1 MSENTFPSMLRRL
14 AARFTPAT
22 IVDVGASD
30 GRWSKMAREVWP
42 DARLL
47 LFEPNP
53 VFGDALAEME
63 RGGATVARALACS
76 QVDGEK
82 AVRMNFEK
90 PYQGVYELDDSL
102 HAGSGETVTA
112 ALTTIDCEVAR
123 VSLPGPFL
131 VKLDTHGR
139 EHEIL
144 AGAAATL
151 QKAGALVI
159 EVYTWAQG
167 PNSMRAAELIPVI
180 EMAHGFLP
188 SDLCEPLRRPLDQRI
203 VQVDMLF
210 EPRTADNMQTPN
222 LW

>member
-1 MSENTFPSMLRRL
+1 MSENTFPAMLRRL

-30 GRWSKMAREVWP
+30 GRWSRMAREVWP

-53 VFGDALAEME
+53 VFRDALDVLA
-63 RGGATVARALACS
+63 RDGAVVARALACA
-76 QVDGEK
+76 QVNAEK

-90 PYQGVYELDDSL
+90 PYQGVYELDDSM
-102 HAGSGETVTA
+102 HAGSGEAVTA
-112 ALTTIDCEVAR
+112 ALTTIDHEVALAG
-123 VSLPGPFL
+123 LPGPFL
-131 VKLDTHGR
+131 VKLDAHGR
-139 EHEIL
+139 EHDIL
-144 AGAAATL
+144 AGAAETL
-151 QKAGALVI
+151 RSAGGLVI
-159 EVYTWAQG
+159 EIYTWAQG

-188 SDLCEPLRRPLDQRI
+188 SDLCEPLRRPLDGRL

-210 EPRTADNMQTPN
+210 EPRAAAWMDTPN